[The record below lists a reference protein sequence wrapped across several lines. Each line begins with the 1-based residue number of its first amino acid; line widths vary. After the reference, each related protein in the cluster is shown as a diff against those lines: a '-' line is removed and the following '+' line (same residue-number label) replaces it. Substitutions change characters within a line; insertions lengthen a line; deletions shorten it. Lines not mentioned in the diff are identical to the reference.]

1 MNRTALSLILCA
13 PLCAGGI
20 ERDKQLHAAAGAIAY
35 VAVYEVA
42 KHNDMKHPRLLGL
55 GAALALGIAKDAM
68 DSRDPKHHSVEA
80 MDAAATFG
88 GGLVASWVW
97 RF

>member
-42 KHNDMKHPRLLGL
+42 KHNDMKHPRLWGL
-55 GAALALGIAKDAM
+55 GAALALGIAKEAYDKQH
-68 DSRDPKHHSVEA
+68 PKTHTCEA
-80 MDAAATFG
+80 GDVVATLG
-88 GGLVASWVW
+88 GGLVMSWVW

>member
-1 MNRTALSLILCA
+1 MNRTALSIILCA

-20 ERDKQLHAAAGAIAY
+20 ERDKQMHAAAGAIAY

-42 KHNDMKHPRLLGL
+42 KHNDMKHPKTHTCD
-55 GAALALGIAKDAM
+55 AKDTL
-68 DSRDPKHHSVEA
+68 
-80 MDAAATFG
+80 ATFIG
-88 GGLVASWVW
+88 GFVVSWVW

>member
-20 ERDKQLHAAAGAIAY
+20 ERDKQMHAAAGAIAY
-35 VAVYEVA
+35 VAVYDIA
-42 KHNDMKHPRLLGL
+42 KCNGSEHPRLWGL
-55 GAALALGIAKDAM
+55 GAALALGIAKEAM
-68 DSRDPKHHSVEA
+68 DSRDKKHHSVEA
-80 MDAAATFG
+80 MDAVATLG

>member
-20 ERDKQLHAAAGAIAY
+20 ERDKQMHAAAGAIAY

-55 GAALALGIAKDAM
+55 GAALALGIAKEAYDKQHPKTHTCDAK
-68 DSRDPKHHSVEA
+68 DTL
-80 MDAAATFG
+80 ATFIG
-88 GGLVASWVW
+88 GFVVSWVW

>member
-20 ERDKQLHAAAGAIAY
+20 ERDKQMHAAAGAIAY

-42 KHNDMKHPRLLGL
+42 KCNGSEHPKLWGL
-55 GAALALGIAKDAM
+55 GAALALGIAKEAYDKAH
-68 DSRDPKHHSVEA
+68 PKTHSCEA
-80 MDAAATFG
+80 GDVVATLG
-88 GGLVASWVW
+88 GGLVVSWVW

>member
-20 ERDKQLHAAAGAIAY
+20 ERDKQMHAAAGAIAY

-42 KHNDMKHPRLLGL
+42 KCNGSEHPKLWGL
-55 GAALALGIAKDAM
+55 GAALALGIAKEAYDKQH
-68 DSRDPKHHSVEA
+68 PKTHTCEA
-80 MDAAATFG
+80 MDAAATLG
-88 GGLVASWVW
+88 GGLVMTFVW